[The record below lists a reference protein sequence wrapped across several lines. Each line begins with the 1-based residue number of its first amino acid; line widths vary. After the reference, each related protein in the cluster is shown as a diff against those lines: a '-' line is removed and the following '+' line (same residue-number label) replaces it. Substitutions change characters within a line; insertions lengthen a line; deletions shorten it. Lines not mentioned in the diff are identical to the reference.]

1 MQPEICIGGGG
12 GQSWQVSNINL
23 PNTMQ
28 NKTELRRIF
37 QNNRIGNEASQIP
50 KFPYWNYFQHSAM
63 EMFIQVA
70 QLMVFNDCGE
80 MFSTGQQCQLLELL
94 LRLDWKAKDTDKRH
108 MYLEFRLIPFIMTAG
123 KKYSLK
129 LGSDR
134 WSCKERLEVFVLSSN
149 RIDWVISVLTILD
162 NIPPLKNRLIT

>member
-28 NKTELRRIF
+28 NKPELRRIF

-94 LRLDWKAKDTDKRH
+94 LRLDWKAKDTDKRR
-108 MYLEFRLIPFIMTAG
+108 MYLEFL
-123 KKYSLK
+123 SLWQ
-129 LGSDR
+129 LA
-134 WSCKERLEVFVLSSN
+134 
-149 RIDWVISVLTILD
+149 
-162 NIPPLKNRLIT
+162 KNRVWSWVVTNEVVRKGWRCLF